1 MDVIEKAIRN
11 AFEKGDASDQAFRER
26 VYRQAFAAL
35 DRVLQANPGVTVESA
50 IKRRKSLQA
59 KIVDIEQEFTHPR
72 EPQPDPLL
80 VTVPPLPTEAASE
93 PPRVVHVP
101 PVQAPVLSPRATPV
115 PEVSIISVR
124 PAPRAP
130 EPQAPEPQAP
140 EPQAPEPQAQA
151 PEPQA
156 SEPRVEPEPVV
167 EAPAPAYEPLV
178 PEVTV
183 EDITPEPQAEQVEPV
198 IPLSERRVEPEA
210 VSADVRPT
218 ERVVAGQER
227 RRRPM
232 AAMFVAVTLFSI
244 LAIGIWWAMQ
254 TGLLGN
260 TTQSEPV
267 RTVLPPTDDFEPG
280 ADEPPVEPGQA
291 DASRDW
297 IEVFN
302 GNDANSL
309 SAPSDASA
317 EAMHDEGQNFVRIK
331 SGESGAAVLIDV
343 NPGVLEQ
350 IAGKR
355 ATFDIVA
362 KAQEGQDTQMSVT
375 CNFAELGDCGRKRYA
390 VGNARADY
398 LFEIDMPAKKPGAGG
413 TIAINS
419 DFDNKGKSVDI
430 YEVKVSVAP

>member
-59 KIVDIEQEFTHPR
+59 KIVDIEQEFTNPR

-93 PPRVVHVP
+93 SPRVVHP
-101 PVQAPVLSPRATPV
+101 PVEAPVLSPRATPV
-115 PEVSIISVR
+115 PEVSIVSVG
-124 PAPRAP
+124 PAPRTAAP
-130 EPQAPEPQAP
+130 PVPAPQAPEPPAP
-140 EPQAPEPQAQA
+140 
-151 PEPQA
+151 
-156 SEPRVEPEPVV
+156 EPRVEPEPVV
-167 EAPAPAYEPLV
+167 EAPAPAYEPFV

-183 EDITPEPQAEQVEPV
+183 EDAAPEPQAEQFEPV
-198 IPLSERRVEPEA
+198 IPVSERRVEPEV
-210 VSADVRPT
+210 VSDDVRPT
-218 ERVVAGQER
+218 ERVVAGRER

-244 LAIGIWWAMQ
+244 LAIGVWWAMQ

-375 CNFAELGDCGRKRYA
+375 CNFGELGDCGRKRYA

-398 LFEIDMPAKKPGAGG
+398 LFEIDMPAKKPGAAG

-419 DFDNKGKSVDI
+419 DFENKGKSVDI
-430 YEVKVSVAP
+430 YEVKVSVQP

>member
-50 IKRRKSLQA
+50 IKRRKALQA
-59 KIVDIEQEFTHPR
+59 KIVDIEQEFTQPR
-72 EPQPDPLL
+72 ESLAADPLM
-80 VTVPPLPTEAASE
+80 VAVPPLPVEAPSAPE
-93 PPRVVHVP
+93 HPVHTPHVEAPAPPPRT
-101 PVQAPVLSPRATPV
+101 TPV
-115 PEVSIISVR
+115 PQVSIVSVG
-124 PAPRAP
+124 PAPKAP
-130 EPQAPEPQAP
+130 
-140 EPQAPEPQAQA
+140 
-151 PEPQA
+151 
-156 SEPRVEPEPVV
+156 EPRVEPEPVAESPAPLPEPV
-167 EAPAPAYEPLV
+167 VVPEVVVEETEPEVSAPLVEPAIAVDEQPLQPEEAPAE
-178 PEVTV
+178 
-183 EDITPEPQAEQVEPV
+183 
-198 IPLSERRVEPEA
+198 
-210 VSADVRPT
+210 VRPT
-218 ERVVAGQER
+218 ERVVAGRER

-267 RTVLPPTDDFEPG
+267 RTVLPPEADFEPG
-280 ADEPPVEPGQA
+280 ADEPAVAPGQA

-302 GNDANSL
+302 GNDPNAL

-317 EAMHDEGQNFVRIK
+317 EAMHEDGANFVRIK
-331 SGESGAAVLIDV
+331 SGESGAAVLIDI

-398 LFEIDMPAKKPGAGG
+398 LFEIDMPAKKPGAAG

-419 DFDNKGKSVDI
+419 DFDNQGKSVDV
-430 YEVKVSVAP
+430 YEVKVSVDQ

>member
-1 MDVIEKAIRN
+1 
-11 AFEKGDASDQAFRER
+11 
-26 VYRQAFAAL
+26 
-35 DRVLQANPGVTVESA
+35 
-50 IKRRKSLQA
+50 
-59 KIVDIEQEFTHPR
+59 
-72 EPQPDPLL
+72 
-80 VTVPPLPTEAASE
+80 
-93 PPRVVHVP
+93 
-101 PVQAPVLSPRATPV
+101 
-115 PEVSIISVR
+115 
-124 PAPRAP
+124 
-130 EPQAPEPQAP
+130 
-140 EPQAPEPQAQA
+140 
-151 PEPQA
+151 
-156 SEPRVEPEPVV
+156 
-167 EAPAPAYEPLV
+167 
-178 PEVTV
+178 
-183 EDITPEPQAEQVEPV
+183 
-198 IPLSERRVEPEA
+198 
-210 VSADVRPT
+210 
-218 ERVVAGQER
+218 
-227 RRRPM
+227 
-232 AAMFVAVTLFSI
+232 MFVAVTLFSI

-267 RTVLPPTDDFEPG
+267 KTVLPPTDDFEPG

-302 GNDANSL
+302 GNDPNSL

-362 KAQEGQDTQMSVT
+362 KAQEGQDTQMSIT
-375 CNFAELGDCGRKRYA
+375 CNFGELGDCGRKRYA

-398 LFEIDMPAKKPGAGG
+398 LFEIDMPAKKPGAAG

-430 YEVKVSVAP
+430 YEVKVSVEP